1 MRLRGKFRLFVPC
14 CCILLMCSPLL
25 AQQLGETRPQ
35 GGSYTFESNVKV
47 VLVPVIVRDKL
58 GRAVGN
64 LKKENFQI
72 FDDGK
77 PKAISGFMIQKREG
91 DSRVVPLPVLPKA
104 YQPLAVV
111 PNRFIIFLFDDMHL
125 SIGDLAQAQKA
136 GSAMLAGSLADT
148 DMAAIVSMSGKIN
161 SGLTADHT
169 QLQAA
174 IMKMQ
179 PQNLYRMTGSECPKI
194 SYYQADQILNRHNS
208 SALEGATDEVMSCS
222 PGLDMRDVARRLAES
237 AAMQALALG
246 EQDVRGTFASVR
258 AIVRRMAVLPGQSL
272 LILVSAGFLITPETR
287 AEESQLMDLALQS
300 NVIISALDARGLYT
314 TEIDASEMIKGSSH
328 SVQLQSEYRRDS
340 MSFNEN
346 VMAELAAGTGGA
358 YFHNSNDLT
367 GGLRR
372 LSAAPEYLYML
383 EFSLGDV
390 KQNGRYH
397 RLKVKTDQDGL
408 TLQSRHGYF
417 APKPPKKRK

>member
-1 MRLRGKFRLFVPC
+1 MP
-14 CCILLMCSPLL
+14 
-25 AQQLGETRPQ
+25 E
-35 GGSYTFESNVKV
+35 
-47 VLVPVIVRDKL
+47 
-58 GRAVGN
+58 
-64 LKKENFQI
+64 
-72 FDDGK
+72 
-77 PKAISGFMIQKREG
+77 
-91 DSRVVPLPVLPKA
+91 
-104 YQPLAVV
+104 
-111 PNRFIIFLFDDMHL
+111 
-125 SIGDLAQAQKA
+125 DL
-136 GSAMLAGSLADT
+136 
-148 DMAAIVSMSGKIN
+148 
-161 SGLTADHT
+161 H
-169 QLQAA
+169 
-174 IMKMQ
+174 
-179 PQNLYRMTGSECPKI
+179 
-194 SYYQADQILNRHNS
+194 YQADQIVNKHNS

-258 AIVRRMAVLPGQSL
+258 AVVRKMAALPGQSL

-314 TEIDASEMIKGSSH
+314 TGIDASEMIKGSSH

-340 MSFNEN
+340 MAFNEN
-346 VMAELAAGTGGA
+346 VMAELASGTGGA

-417 APKPPKKRK
+417 APKLPKKRKRLRLSRAQPRTSLGLKPTGDQ